1 MVNIRFGGF
10 ASMKKLHVRCKSWTV
25 FRVFFRNL
33 IFEANK
39 SRRLQ
44 SYAQLCIGLVIVR
57 ALKKVPI
64 SKRGGF
70 RLLALA
76 SIKENVRRIRQGL
89 RLAGTRQS
97 HKCSAFQGR
106 ALERAVS
113 SLQSPVSSLQS
124 PVSSLQP
131 N

>member
-1 MVNIRFGGF
+1 
-10 ASMKKLHVRCKSWTV
+10 MKKLHVRCKSWTV

-76 SIKENVRRIRQGL
+76 SIKENVPL
-89 RLAGTRQS
+89 
-97 HKCSAFQGR
+97 
-106 ALERAVS
+106 
-113 SLQSPVSSLQS
+113 
-124 PVSSLQP
+124 
-131 N
+131 